1 VSDSSDGCVELLGG
15 KFIGDVNAI
24 LMFGNCGVGPGVIDG
39 DVDIVLLQ
47 SIVDI
52 HHLGIATVGAVLL
65 EGEAKDEDLAVEDL
79 DAFLEHQLNSLGG
92 NIFAHAVVHPAAG
105 KDNLGV
111 IAIALGALGKVI
123 GVNTDAVT
131 TNKSGTEGEEIP
143 LGAGS
148 LQYIEGVDTH
158 LVEDLAQLIDE
169 CDIDVTLAVLNDL
182 GGLSNLDSRS
192 KVGTGSD
199 DAAIYLVD
207 ILAYLGSG
215 ARGDLLDM
223 LYSVFLVTRIDALGA
238 IAAVEIDIHL
248 QAADLLD
255 NGDAV
260 ILGDTRIDGGLIDY
274 DITLGDDLTN
284 SCGGTYK
291 RGEVGVVVA
300 IHGGGN
306 GNYIEVAVA
315 DLLDVGGAYEA
326 VVVDGV
332 LQEVVGNLEGGI
344 MACHEGINTCLV
356 HVETD
361 GGILG

>member
-1 VSDSSDGCVELLGG
+1 MCDSSDGSIELLVR
-15 KFIGDVNAI
+15 KFVGDVNAI
-24 LMFGNCGVGPGVIDG
+24 LPFGNGGIGPGVIDG

-47 SIVDI
+47 GIIDI
-52 HHLGIATVGAVLL
+52 HHLGIAAVGAVLL

-79 DAFLEHQLNSLGG
+79 DAFLKHQLNSLGG
-92 NIFAHAVVHPAAG
+92 NILAHAIVHPAAG

-131 TNKSGTEGEEIP
+131 SDESGTEGEEVP
-143 LGAGS
+143 LGAGG
-148 LQYIEGVDTH
+148 LKDIEGVDAH

-169 CDIDVTLAVLNDL
+169 SDIDIALAVLNNLGCLSDL
-182 GGLSNLDSRS
+182 DCRS
-192 KVGTGSD
+192 EVGAGSD
-199 DAAIYLVD
+199 DAAIDLID
-207 ILAYLGSG
+207 ILAYLRSG
-215 ARGDLLDM
+215 ARGDLLDV
-223 LYSVFLVTRIDALGA
+223 LHGVLLVTRIDTLRAVA
-238 IAAVEIDIHL
+238 SVEINIHL
-248 QAADLLD
+248 HPTDFLY

-274 DITLGDDLTN
+274 DIALRDDFAD
-284 SCGGTYK
+284 SGGGTDEW
-291 RGEVGVVVA
+291 GEVGVVVTV
-300 IHGGGN
+300 HGSGN
-306 GNYIEVAVA
+306 GNDVEVAVA

-344 MACHEGINTCLV
+344 MACHEGINACLV

-361 GGILG
+361 GGVLG

>member
-1 VSDSSDGCVELLGG
+1 MGYGCDGCVELLVR
-15 KFIGDVNAI
+15 KFVGDVNAI
-24 LMFGNCGVGPGVIDG
+24 LALSDCRVSPGVIYG
-39 DVDIVLLQ
+39 DVDIIFLQ
-47 SIVDI
+47 GIVDI
-52 HHLGIATVGAVLL
+52 YDLGIAAVGAVLL
-65 EGEAKDEDLAVEDL
+65 ESETEDEDLTIEYL
-79 DAFLEHQLNSLGG
+79 DAFLKHQLNCLGG
-92 NIFAHAVVHPAAG
+92 DILAHAIVHPATS

-131 TNKSGTEGEEIP
+131 TNESGTEGEEIP

-260 ILGDTRIDGGLIDY
+260 ILGDTGINGGLIDY
-274 DITLGDDLTN
+274 DIALGDDLTN
-284 SCGGTYK
+284 SGGGTDK
-291 RGEVGVVVA
+291 RGEVGVVVTV
-300 IHGGGN
+300 HGSGN
-306 GNYIEVAVA
+306 GNDIEVAVA
-315 DLLDVGGAYEA
+315 DFLNVGGAYEA
-326 VVVDGV
+326 VIVDGV

-361 GGILG
+361 GEILG